1 MEEKDTTNIT
11 VLIAGRPYPLKI
23 KAGDEAAI
31 RKIVKEVNE
40 KVNRFQLTYTKKD
53 KQDCLS
59 MALLTYAVDL
69 HKTQTGFIYHYTLII
84 LIGIT
89 FLFGLRQMWLMFGF
103 FIDFRFSKFISVFR
117 RF

>member
-1 MEEKDTTNIT
+1 MDGQEMKNIT

-23 KAGDEAAI
+23 KVGDEPAI

-40 KVNRFQLTYTKKD
+40 KINRFQLTYTNKD

-69 HKTQTGFIYHYTLII
+69 HKTKTLTTQDSLLSNKLAQLDGLLDEI
-84 LIGIT
+84 LA
-89 FLFGLRQMWLMFGF
+89 
-103 FIDFRFSKFISVFR
+103 
-117 RF
+117 